1 MLCNIHYY
9 NIFCEYLIYKDTL
22 LSQAPVHDEFDSTLE
37 DQPAPKIGKVLVAE
51 DIKTN
56 RLVLVSLLETL
67 HIESLQAVDGK
78 EALKIFKS
86 DPSINFILMDIKMPE
101 MDGIEATIAI
111 REWEEIKKLDPTP
124 IVAVTAFDYAEDI
137 KRCMDAGMND
147 IMYKPIDLKTLS
159 KVVDKHLKTKII
171 DTEILAQSAVVTVK
185 NVLENRTEEIFSAQ
199 WLTTFVSDHKKLASV
214 LLLGSMNDMPNYL
227 KLFREAIESQQWIEA
242 KAIVHVLK
250 GLFRQIGAVRLATIF
265 SEIDGHLKNG
275 GTIEAAVY
283 EGVLKEYQL
292 LEAQLQQWLSKNS

>member
-1 MLCNIHYY
+1 M
-9 NIFCEYLIYKDTL
+9 
-22 LSQAPVHDEFDSTLE
+22 SQAPVHDEFDSTLE
-37 DQPAPKIGKVLVAE
+37 DQPVPKVGKVLIAE

-56 RLVLVSLLETL
+56 RLVLVSLLDTL
-67 HIESLQAVDGK
+67 NIDSWQAADGK

-86 DPSINFILMDIKMPE
+86 DPSINFILMDVKMPQ

-111 REWEEIKKLDPTP
+111 REWEEIKKLNPTP

-147 IMYKPIDLKTLS
+147 IMYKPVDLKTLS

-171 DTEILAQSAVVTVK
+171 DTQILTQSAAVTLK

-227 KLFREAIESQQWIEA
+227 KLLREAIETQQWIEA

-265 SEIDGHLKNG
+265 SELDGQLKNG
-275 GTIEAAVY
+275 GTLESAVY
-283 EGVLKEYQL
+283 EGLLKEYQL
-292 LEAQLQQWLSKNS
+292 LEAQLQLWLSKNS

>member
-1 MLCNIHYY
+1 M
-9 NIFCEYLIYKDTL
+9 
-22 LSQAPVHDEFDSTLE
+22 SQAPVHDEFDSTLE
-37 DQPAPKIGKVLVAE
+37 DQPVPKVGKVLIAE

-56 RLVLVSLLETL
+56 RLVLVSLLDTL
-67 HIESLQAVDGK
+67 NIESWQAADGK

-86 DPSINFILMDIKMPE
+86 DPSINFILMDVKMPQ

-111 REWEEIKKLDPTP
+111 REWEEIKKLNPTP

-171 DTEILAQSAVVTVK
+171 DTQILTQSAAVTLK
-185 NVLENRTEEIFSAQ
+185 NVLENRTEDIFSAQ

-227 KLFREAIESQQWIEA
+227 KLLREAIESQQWIEA
-242 KAIVHVLK
+242 KAIIQRH
-250 GLFRQIGAVRLATIF
+250 
-265 SEIDGHLKNG
+265 
-275 GTIEAAVY
+275 
-283 EGVLKEYQL
+283 
-292 LEAQLQQWLSKNS
+292 

>member
-1 MLCNIHYY
+1 M
-9 NIFCEYLIYKDTL
+9 
-22 LSQAPVHDEFDSTLE
+22 SQAPVHDEFDSTLE
-37 DQPAPKIGKVLVAE
+37 DQPAPKVGKVLIAE

-56 RLVLVSLLETL
+56 RLVLVSLLDTL
-67 HIESLQAVDGK
+67 NIESWQAADGK

-86 DPSINFILMDIKMPE
+86 DPSINFILMDVKMPQ

-111 REWEEIKKLDPTP
+111 REWEEIKKLNPTP

-147 IMYKPIDLKTLS
+147 IMYKPVDLKTLS

-171 DTEILAQSAVVTVK
+171 DTQILTQSAAVTLK

-227 KLFREAIESQQWIEA
+227 KLLREAIETQQWIEA

-265 SEIDGHLKNG
+265 SELDGQLKNG
-275 GTIEAAVY
+275 GTLESAVY
-283 EGVLKEYQL
+283 EGLLKEYQL
-292 LEAQLQQWLSKNS
+292 LEAQLQLWLSKNS

>member
-1 MLCNIHYY
+1 
-9 NIFCEYLIYKDTL
+9 

-37 DQPAPKIGKVLVAE
+37 DQPAPKVGKVLIAE

-56 RLVLVSLLETL
+56 RLVLVSLLDTL
-67 HIESLQAVDGK
+67 NIESWQAADGK

-86 DPSINFILMDIKMPE
+86 DPSINFILMDVKMPQ

-111 REWEEIKKLDPTP
+111 REWEEIKKLNPTP

-147 IMYKPIDLKTLS
+147 IMYKPVDLKTLS

-171 DTEILAQSAVVTVK
+171 DTQILTQSAAVTLK

-227 KLFREAIESQQWIEA
+227 KLLREAIETQQWIEA

-265 SEIDGHLKNG
+265 SELDGQLKNG
-275 GTIEAAVY
+275 GTLESAVY
-283 EGVLKEYQL
+283 EGLLKEYQL
-292 LEAQLQQWLSKNS
+292 LEAQLQLWLSKNS

>member
-1 MLCNIHYY
+1 
-9 NIFCEYLIYKDTL
+9 

-37 DQPAPKIGKVLVAE
+37 DQPVPKVGKVLIAE

-56 RLVLVSLLETL
+56 RLVLVSLLDTL
-67 HIESLQAVDGK
+67 NIESWQAADGK

-86 DPSINFILMDIKMPE
+86 DPGINFILMDVKMPQ

-111 REWEEIKKLDPTP
+111 REWEEIKKLNPTP

-147 IMYKPIDLKTLS
+147 IMYKPVDLKTLS

-171 DTEILAQSAVVTVK
+171 DTQILTQSAAVTLK

-227 KLFREAIESQQWIEA
+227 KLLREAIETQQWIEA

-265 SEIDGHLKNG
+265 SELDGQLKNG
-275 GTIEAAVY
+275 GTLESAVY
-283 EGVLKEYQL
+283 EGLLKEYQL
-292 LEAQLQQWLSKNS
+292 LEAQLQLWLSKNS

>member
-1 MLCNIHYY
+1 M
-9 NIFCEYLIYKDTL
+9 
-22 LSQAPVHDEFDSTLE
+22 SQAPVHDEFDSTLE
-37 DQPAPKIGKVLVAE
+37 DQPVPKVGKVLIAE

-56 RLVLVSLLETL
+56 RLVLVSLLDTL
-67 HIESLQAVDGK
+67 NIESWQAADGK

-86 DPSINFILMDIKMPE
+86 DPSINFILMDVKMPQ

-111 REWEEIKKLDPTP
+111 REWEEIKKLNPTP

-159 KVVDKHLKTKII
+159 NVVDKHLKTKII
-171 DTEILAQSAVVTVK
+171 DTQILTQSAAVTLK
-185 NVLENRTEEIFSAQ
+185 NVLENRTEDIFSAQ

-227 KLFREAIESQQWIEA
+227 KLLREAIESQQWIEA

-265 SEIDGHLKNG
+265 SELDGHLKNG
-275 GTIEAAVY
+275 GTIEVAVY
-283 EGVLKEYQL
+283 EGLLKEYAL

>member
-1 MLCNIHYY
+1 
-9 NIFCEYLIYKDTL
+9 

-37 DQPAPKIGKVLVAE
+37 DQPVPKVGKVLIAE

-56 RLVLVSLLETL
+56 RLVLVSLLDTL
-67 HIESLQAVDGK
+67 NIDSWQAADGK

-86 DPSINFILMDIKMPE
+86 DPSINFILMDVKMPQ

-111 REWEEIKKLDPTP
+111 REWEEIKKLNPTP

-147 IMYKPIDLKTLS
+147 IMYKPVDLKTLS

-171 DTEILAQSAVVTVK
+171 DTQILTQSAAVTLK

-227 KLFREAIESQQWIEA
+227 KLLREAIETQQWIEA

-265 SEIDGHLKNG
+265 SELDGQLKNG
-275 GTIEAAVY
+275 GTLESAVY
-283 EGVLKEYQL
+283 EGLLKEYQL
-292 LEAQLQQWLSKNS
+292 LEAQLQLWLSKNS

>member
-1 MLCNIHYY
+1 M
-9 NIFCEYLIYKDTL
+9 
-22 LSQAPVHDEFDSTLE
+22 SQAPVHDEFDSTLE
-37 DQPAPKIGKVLVAE
+37 DQPAPKIGKVLIAE

-56 RLVLVSLLETL
+56 RLVLVSLLDTL
-67 HIESLQAVDGK
+67 NIDSWQAVDGK

-86 DPSINFILMDIKMPE
+86 DPSINFILMDVKMPQ

-111 REWEEIKKLDPTP
+111 REWEEIKKLNPTP

-147 IMYKPIDLKTLS
+147 IMYKPVDLKTLS

-171 DTEILAQSAVVTVK
+171 DTELLTQAAAVTLK
-185 NVLENRTEEIFSAQ
+185 NVLENRTEDIFSAQ

-227 KLFREAIESQQWIEA
+227 KLLREAIETQQWIEA

-265 SEIDGHLKNG
+265 SELDGQLKNG
-275 GTIEAAVY
+275 GTIETTVY
-283 EGVLKEYQL
+283 EGLLKEYQL
-292 LEAQLQQWLSKNS
+292 LEAQLQLWLSKNS

>member
-1 MLCNIHYY
+1 
-9 NIFCEYLIYKDTL
+9 

-37 DQPAPKIGKVLVAE
+37 DQPAPKIGKVLIAE

-56 RLVLVSLLETL
+56 RLVLVSLLDTL
-67 HIESLQAVDGK
+67 NIDSWQAVDGK

-86 DPSINFILMDIKMPE
+86 DPSINFILMDVKMPQ

-111 REWEEIKKLDPTP
+111 REWEEIKKLNPTP

-147 IMYKPIDLKTLS
+147 IMYKPVDLKTLS
-159 KVVDKHLKTKII
+159 KVVDKYLKTKII
-171 DTEILAQSAVVTVK
+171 DTELLTQATAVTLK
-185 NVLENRTEEIFSAQ
+185 NVLENRTEDIFSAQ

-227 KLFREAIESQQWIEA
+227 KLLREAIETQQWIEA

-265 SEIDGHLKNG
+265 SELDGQLKNG
-275 GTIEAAVY
+275 GTIETTVY
-283 EGVLKEYQL
+283 EGLLKEYQL
-292 LEAQLQQWLSKNS
+292 LEAQLQLWLSKNS

>member
-1 MLCNIHYY
+1 
-9 NIFCEYLIYKDTL
+9 

-37 DQPAPKIGKVLVAE
+37 DQPAPKIGKVLIAE

-56 RLVLVSLLETL
+56 RLVLVSLLDTL
-67 HIESLQAVDGK
+67 NIDSWQAADGK

-86 DPSINFILMDIKMPE
+86 DPSINFILMDVKMPQ

-111 REWEEIKKLDPTP
+111 REWEEIKKLNPTP

-147 IMYKPIDLKTLS
+147 IMYKPVDLKTLS

-171 DTEILAQSAVVTVK
+171 DTKLLAQSAAATVK

-227 KLFREAIESQQWIEA
+227 KLLREAIETQQWIEA

-265 SEIDGHLKNG
+265 SELDGQLKNG
-275 GTIEAAVY
+275 GTLESAVY
-283 EGVLKEYQL
+283 EGLLKEYQL
-292 LEAQLQQWLSKNS
+292 LEAQLQLWLTKNS